1 MTNSRDL
8 ILEMKRVQKE
18 NGYSHG
24 VMAKMMEANGDKAL
38 SPATFSRLFA
48 EGSEDNISF
57 SYEYT
62 LVPLAR
68 ALLDIDTIEED
79 DADDIKV
86 LKETLKLKHARIKEL
101 ERENQRLLSEMDRLK
116 IKHHEKMDKER
127 SDWKKSI
134 EFLKDQIT
142 YKDGRMN
149 EFSVRINRLLD
160 RLEKKDDR
168 IEQLTNDLIALKE
181 IKEQMETCPY
191 RLSEMK
197 DK

>member
-8 ILEMKRVQKE
+8 ILDLKRVQKE
-18 NGYSHG
+18 HEYSRAD
-24 VMAKMMEANGDKAL
+24 MAKMMEANGDTPL
-38 SPATFSRLFA
+38 SPATFSRLFS

-68 ALLDIDTIEED
+68 ALLDIDTIEEND
-79 DADDIKV
+79 TDDIKV
-86 LKETLKLKHARIKEL
+86 LKETLQLKANRIKEL
-101 ERENQRLLSEMDRLK
+101 ERENQRLLSEIDRLK

-127 SDWKKSI
+127 SDWQKSI